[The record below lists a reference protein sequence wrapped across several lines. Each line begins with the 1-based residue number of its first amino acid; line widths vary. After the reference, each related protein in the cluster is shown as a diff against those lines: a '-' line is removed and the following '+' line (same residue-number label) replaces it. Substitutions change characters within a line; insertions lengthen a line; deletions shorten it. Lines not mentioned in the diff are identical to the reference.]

1 MFESI
6 YHQPEYINIINALE
20 NAKNVIINLNNN
32 LLLDNTYYG
41 KTTTTIIDNIKKVN
55 TLDIIKFNN
64 EDYDLYNKMALE
76 LYGNNSSLISNS
88 VIQGL
93 VVNIYNYPIISYLPN
108 RKISS
113 DLIEY
118 LNNIPTEFN
127 NQISYI
133 NNNSDYLLLTN
144 KNSYQEE
151 YSSLADIK
159 TTIKN
164 TAFDYGNT
172 YKIEFLYPVDNNSYT
187 SLYYENN
194 KIDISNNLLI
204 NNSLLVNNFNKII
217 NNEDE
222 YESNYVNTDQN
233 DFNHNKFNYLG
244 PIYLDKTNINFT
256 NEIDISNFT
265 HIKTDDNYLYLLSNF
280 YNDKSYLSNVIFK
293 NSYLYK
299 FNQIPYNFNIFN
311 SINNKIVYYYKIKV
325 NLK

>member
-118 LNNIPTEFN
+118 LNNIPIEFN

-144 KNSYQEE
+144 KNSCQAIYF
-151 YSSLADIK
+151 IK
-159 TTIKN
+159 GDPKSPI
-164 TAFDYGNT
+164 
-172 YKIEFLYPVDNNSYT
+172 
-187 SLYYENN
+187 LYYN
-194 KIDISNNLLI
+194 
-204 NNSLLVNNFNKII
+204 
-217 NNEDE
+217 
-222 YESNYVNTDQN
+222 
-233 DFNHNKFNYLG
+233 
-244 PIYLDKTNINFT
+244 
-256 NEIDISNFT
+256 
-265 HIKTDDNYLYLLSNF
+265 
-280 YNDKSYLSNVIFK
+280 NVIELRG
-293 NSYLYK
+293 YPMLRDRLIQVRVHGHEL
-299 FNQIPYNFNIFN
+299 NQIRQNATSGGFHHLSDYIRSQALQGIQNVSKTSQSN
-311 SINNKIVYYYKIKV
+311 
-325 NLK
+325 